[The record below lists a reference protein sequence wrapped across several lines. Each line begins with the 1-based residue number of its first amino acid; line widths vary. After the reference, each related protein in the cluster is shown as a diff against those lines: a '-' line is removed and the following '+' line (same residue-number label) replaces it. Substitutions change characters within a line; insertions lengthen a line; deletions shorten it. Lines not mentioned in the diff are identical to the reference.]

1 MKNNSKFLIVFLLVI
16 ICLIT
21 YKYITKH
28 NELFK
33 GKTERT
39 IVISYEKEQEKVDE
53 ELKKYVFDKRITIN
67 SPKVIVDP
75 YNSSPLTAIII
86 FYTRYSTSI
95 KLYINDI
102 YMTTIV
108 SSKSHV
114 IPVYGLRENYNNKV
128 IIEDDKGNRSEVY
141 IATDSIKD
149 SDFYR
154 YNTKFNDNTQLFL
167 NTPYGKYAI
176 DNSGYIS
183 WFINNNALSM
193 DISDDN

>member
-1 MKNNSKFLIVFLLVI
+1 MKNKSKFLIVFLLVI

-21 YKYITKH
+21 YKYLTKH

-39 IVISYEKEQEKVDE
+39 INISYEKEQEKVDE
-53 ELKKYVFDKRITIN
+53 ELKKYAFDKKITIN

-102 YMTTIV
+102 YMI
-108 SSKSHV
+108 
-114 IPVYGLRENYNNKV
+114 
-128 IIEDDKGNRSEVY
+128 Y
-141 IATDSIKD
+141 I
-149 SDFYR
+149 
-154 YNTKFNDNTQLFL
+154 
-167 NTPYGKYAI
+167 
-176 DNSGYIS
+176 
-183 WFINNNALSM
+183 
-193 DISDDN
+193 